1 MKTLP
6 DTAVSGGKIRQVAV
20 AALVL
25 GPLLLSVAGC
35 ISSSSPSPPASN
47 TTVVVPPSNRTTVI
61 CSDGSGPPC
70 R

>member
-1 MKTLP
+1 MKTFI
-6 DTAVSGGKIRQVAV
+6 DMAVSGGKIRQGAV

-35 ISSSSPSPPASN
+35 ISSSSPSSPPTN
-47 TTVVVPPSNRTTVI
+47 TTVVVPTNRTTVI

-70 R
+70 P

>member
-35 ISSSSPSPPASN
+35 ISSSSPPPPPSN
-47 TTVVVPPSNRTTVI
+47 TTVVVPSNRTTVI